1 MSQIQVAKCLK
12 LENNRYLL
20 TNTHADQFNLYLS
33 VQRRDGRQ
41 YLLSPRHASSY
52 AAHTTARFEHN
63 IHFQSRFWLC
73 QFGCQAYCDFVMTM
87 EELKGIVHSDPEVM
101 GGALVFVGTRVPLQN
116 LIDALEGDE
125 SIEEFLV
132 GFPSVKRSQAIA
144 VIEAGQLKMLETVGH
159 AYSH

>member
-1 MSQIQVAKCLK
+1 
-12 LENNRYLL
+12 
-20 TNTHADQFNLYLS
+20 
-33 VQRRDGRQ
+33 
-41 YLLSPRHASSY
+41 
-52 AAHTTARFEHN
+52 
-63 IHFQSRFWLC
+63 
-73 QFGCQAYCDFVMTM
+73 MTM
-87 EELKGIVHSDPEVM
+87 EELKGIVHSDPEIM